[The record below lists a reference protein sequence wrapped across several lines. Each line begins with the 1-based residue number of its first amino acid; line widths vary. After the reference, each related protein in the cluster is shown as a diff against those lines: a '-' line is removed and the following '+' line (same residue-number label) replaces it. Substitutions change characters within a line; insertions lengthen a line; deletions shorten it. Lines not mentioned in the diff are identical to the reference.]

1 MPVVHVHVWDGFG
14 KEKTR
19 IVMQKITQVFVDLD
33 IPPQAVE
40 IIVQEIPK
48 TPWGTGGQPASEKFE
63 DIS

>member
-1 MPVVHVHVWDGFG
+1 MPVIHIHVWEGFG

-19 IVMQKITQVFVDLD
+19 IVMQKITQVFVDIG

-40 IIVQEIPK
+40 IIVHEIPK
-48 TPWGTGGQPASEKFE
+48 THWGVSGRPASEKFK